1 MNQRDIAQLKRRL
14 NPEKRN
20 PTVIRG
26 CYVDH
31 TGQVIASFARP
42 VYHLPAEENEKY
54 MALFRRALS
63 GTQGQNLQEIDFS
76 AAQVMEGEPHKIL
89 SALRESGLTDEEAVE
104 AFYQRVIASI
114 QAVSPADA
122 QSVTEQQNASHFLIL
137 LLHDGYDVAYR
148 DASGET
154 DAEQSTDVFSY
165 ILCCVCP
172 VKQTKP
178 ALSYFV
184 DDRDFHNRSADWV
197 VSAPELGFLFPAYEE
212 NSANIYRALFYTR
225 DAADMHEAF
234 VDQVFGTERPMPAA
248 EQQETFQTVL
258 QEALEDECSMDVVQ
272 AVHETVRARLEEQK
286 ADKTA
291 EPLKLSK
298 QDVREMLEV
307 CGVSME
313 RAEAFESRYDEAFG
327 SYAEIPAVNVA
338 APKHFKVS
346 TPSVSIH
353 VDPER
358 SDLIETRMID
368 GKCYIL
374 VLADGD
380 VEVNGVNVKFAPEK

>member
-298 QDVREMLEV
+298 QDVREMLEG

>member
-298 QDVREMLEV
+298 QDVREMLEG

-338 APKHFKVS
+338 APKQFKVS

>member
-31 TGQVIASFARP
+31 AGQVISAFARP
-42 VYHLPAEENEKY
+42 IYHLPAEENEKY
-54 MALFRRALS
+54 MALFRRVLS

-76 AAQVMEGEPHKIL
+76 ARQVMDGEEHKIL
-89 SALRESGLTDEEAVE
+89 STLRESGLTDEEAVS
-104 AFYQRVIASI
+104 AFYQRAIAYI
-114 QAVSPADA
+114 QAINPADA
-122 QSVTEQQNASHFLIL
+122 QSVTEQQNANNYLIL
-137 LLHDGYDVAYR
+137 LLHDGYDIAYR
-148 DASGET
+148 DQNGDV
-154 DAEQSTDVFSY
+154 DAEQSTDIFSY

-178 ALSYFV
+178 ALTYFIE
-184 DDRDFHNRSADWV
+184 DNDFHNRLADWV
-197 VSAPELGFLFPAYEE
+197 VGAPDLGFLFPAYEE
-212 NSANIYRALFYTR
+212 SSANIYKSLFYTR
-225 DAADMHEAF
+225 DSANTHEAF
-234 VDQVFGTERPMPAA
+234 IENVFGSELPMPAA

-258 QEALEDECSMDVVQ
+258 QEALEEECSLDVVQ
-272 AVHETVRARLEEQK
+272 AVHETVRTRLEEQK

-298 QDVREMLEV
+298 QDVREMLET

-313 RAEAFESRYDEAFG
+313 RADAFESRYDEAFG
-327 SYAEIPAVNVA
+327 AYTEIPAVNVT
-338 APKHFKVS
+338 APKQFKVT

-353 VDPER
+353 VDPDR

-374 VLADGD
+374 VLADGE
-380 VEVNGVNVKFAPEK
+380 VEVNGVNVKFS